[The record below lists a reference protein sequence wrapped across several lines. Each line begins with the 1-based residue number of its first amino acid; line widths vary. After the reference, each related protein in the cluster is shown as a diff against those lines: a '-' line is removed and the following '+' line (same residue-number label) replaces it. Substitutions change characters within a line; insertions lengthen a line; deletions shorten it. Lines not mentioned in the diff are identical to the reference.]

1 MTCADFDRPG
11 TLLLLAGAPL
21 AAGRLAASLAPAQA
35 QSLSNC
41 MVTTD
46 AILNFRRSPGGP
58 RVHFVDPWGAQIA
71 GWLPRGVTLTALER
85 TADWFRVD
93 YHGTRGWVSAEWV
106 TPHGVCG

>member
-1 MTCADFDRPG
+1 
-11 TLLLLAGAPL
+11 
-21 AAGRLAASLAPAQA
+21 
-35 QSLSNC
+35 